1 MSGFMKL
8 KPALHFLVLR
18 GAGEACQPRS
28 GLQCSVLGACT
39 PRRLRGQERRARRRP
54 ASCVC
59 PREG

>member
-28 GLQCSVLGACT
+28 VLGACA
-39 PRRLRGQERRARRRP
+39 PRRLRGQERRAHPQP